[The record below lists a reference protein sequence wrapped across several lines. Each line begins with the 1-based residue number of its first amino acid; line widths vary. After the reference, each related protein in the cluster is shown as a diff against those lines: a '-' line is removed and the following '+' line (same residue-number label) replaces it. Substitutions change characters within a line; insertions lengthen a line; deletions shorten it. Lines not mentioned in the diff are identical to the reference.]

1 MDGVTIVTNSS
12 QIALLIYMIL
22 KLYQNEYKLNR
33 LLVDLQSRMNSLE
46 KRIFT
51 DADSLANRITR
62 LENILLEN
70 KQNKR
75 KRKKSNE

>member
-1 MDGVTIVTNSS
+1 MNGVTIVTNSS

-51 DADSLANRITR
+51 DADSLVNRITR

-70 KQNKR
+70 RQNKR